1 MAELNTGDGGGGKKG
16 SKKVRSKKQN
26 SKVDLT
32 AMVDL
37 AFLLITFFMLTTSLS
52 KPQSMDLGLPD
63 KDDDPTKNKDVK
75 VDENRTMT
83 ILLGDDNKMKMYMG
97 LLATPKI
104 APKDMAYGKEG
115 IRKELLKQRDAVIQY
130 TGNKDKGLIVIIKP
144 SKKSSYR
151 NLVDILDEMAI
162 TDVPTYAIVNDY
174 TPEESKLIGV
184 DNAGAATAGPD
195 AAATTE
201 APAAE

>member
-1 MAELNTGDGGGGKKG
+1 MAELNAGDAGGGKKG
-16 SKKVRSKKQN
+16 SKKVRSKKLN

-63 KDDDPTKNKDVK
+63 KDEDPTKNKDVK

-83 ILLGDDNKMKMYMG
+83 LLLGDNNKMMYYMG
-97 LLATPKI
+97 ILNTPM
-104 APKDMAYGKEG
+104 APKAIAYGKDG
-115 IRKELLKQRDAVIQY
+115 IRKEIIKRKQSVVEY

-144 SKKSSYR
+144 SKKSNYR
-151 NLVDILDEMAI
+151 NLVDALDEMAI
-162 TDVPTYAIVNDY
+162 SDVPTYAIVDIS
-174 TPEESKLIGV
+174 PEEAQIIDG
-184 DNAGAATAGPD
+184 NAAPSGE
-195 AAATTE
+195 TT
-201 APAAE
+201 P

>member
-1 MAELNTGDGGGGKKG
+1 MAELNTGDSGGGKKG
-16 SKKVRSKKQN
+16 AKKVRSKKLN

-63 KDDDPTKNKDVK
+63 KDDDPTKNKDIK

-83 ILLGDDNKMKMYMG
+83 VLLGDNNQMKIYMG
-97 LLATPKI
+97 LLATPKV
-104 APKDMAYGKEG
+104 APKDMSYGKQG
-115 IRKELLKQRDAVIQY
+115 LRAELLKREKEVIEY

-144 SKKSSYR
+144 SKKSTYR
-151 NLVDILDEMAI
+151 NLIDVLDEMAI
-162 TDVPTYAIVNDY
+162 TKVPTYAIVNDY
-174 TPEESKLIGV
+174 TPEESKLIGI
-184 DNAGAATAGPD
+184 DNAGAKLDD
-195 AAATTE
+195 AAA
-201 APAAE
+201 PAATPATP